1 MFRSLFRYPQ
11 GARSF
16 LVKVTEF
23 KVTKSIKGPLWQCGS
38 IRLVC
43 MYGVLCRDVSWTAYS
58 NLSEI
63 NERLTVIVIVTEVHA
78 LIFKLS
84 EMYIYSNVI
93 ILVRKR

>member
-1 MFRSLFRYPQ
+1 
-11 GARSF
+11 
-16 LVKVTEF
+16 
-23 KVTKSIKGPLWQCGS
+23 
-38 IRLVC
+38 